1 MGFDCEI
8 EQTVQIQY
16 SIARARAGRIGVT
29 LAADPGL
36 RHAVF
41 ECSAG
46 LSVRHPVLLGPY
58 GRARQT
64 PMRESA
70 GCAML
75 CLMTAND
82 HERKTGGNPER
93 LPLGELG
100 VDDRG
105 QDEVSEALEESV
117 GLGEARPLTRE
128 EREAAARDR
137 GPVETVYAPASER
150 VPKPPLPGD
159 EKLIDQGH

>member
-1 MGFDCEI
+1 MLCSSAARVYRCAIRFSSDHMVEPGNPRCE
-8 EQTVQIQY
+8 
-16 SIARARAGRIGVT
+16 
-29 LAADPGL
+29 
-36 RHAVF
+36 RH
-41 ECSAG
+41 
-46 LSVRHPVLLGPY
+46 
-58 GRARQT
+58 
-64 PMRESA
+64 A

-82 HERKTGGNPER
+82 HEPKTGGNPER

>member
-16 SIARARAGRIGVT
+16 SITPARAGRIGVT

-41 ECSAG
+41 ERSAG
-46 LSVRHPVLLGPY
+46 LSVRHVVEPGKP
-58 GRARQT
+58 RCDR
-64 PMRESA
+64 R